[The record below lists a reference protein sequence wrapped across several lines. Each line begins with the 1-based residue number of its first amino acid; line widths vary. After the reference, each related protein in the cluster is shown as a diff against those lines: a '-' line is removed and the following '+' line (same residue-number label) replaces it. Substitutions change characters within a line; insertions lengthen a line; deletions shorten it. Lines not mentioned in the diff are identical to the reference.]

1 MHLQQPLSIQSMT
14 SISKVRPRARQL
26 ILAAMYLVL
35 FLLVDR
41 ASLESMTWEGAPP
54 WFLPNGLTLALLLY
68 GGIRYTPL
76 VLVSA
81 LAGALINYQRHLF
94 GWCGIPGVIA
104 INLPF
109 IVAAALLRRRWR
121 IDLQLGSLK
130 DVARFLVVLLTADVA
145 DAILGMLTLLGD
157 HYVLPSGALKAAID
171 WWVSDA
177 VAIITLLPF
186 VLVNV
191 VPWLGPR
198 LSGVAR
204 TQPPTFQWADVSK
217 TEVLEIAAQIGS
229 VLAAVWILFGYAPAS
244 PYQPLYLVFIPV
256 IWVAVRRGQTG
267 ATFTTFAVNA
277 AMMFAAWVTHAH
289 RGTIPPLQLAM
300 LALGLTS
307 LYLGA
312 VVTERKRSE
321 VAMRK
326 VKDAAEAANR
336 AKSEFVANMSHEI
349 RTPLNGVIGMTE
361 LVLETE
367 LTPEQREYVHTVKMS
382 SESLLVVINDIL
394 DFAKVEAGKLEMEA
408 VDFDFIECVES
419 TLKMFALPA
428 DEKGLELLCDIA
440 PEVPQVVQGDPSR
453 LRQVLTNLVGNAIKF
468 TSAGEVVLKV
478 QLQTENGT
486 DPVLLFTVSDTGVGI
501 PPEKQ
506 MLIFDPFTQADASTT
521 RKYGGTGLGLTICS
535 RLVALM
541 GGRIWVESKVGWGT
555 QIGFTVPYCSAKNH
569 APSKAAA
576 PQELPAGI
584 KVLVVD
590 DNRTN
595 RQLLEATLRR
605 WKMVPA
611 CVDSSNQALAELR
624 AAREAKEP
632 YALVLADAHI
642 PDKDGFDLVNHI
654 RRPPELATTSVMM
667 LTSAGYRE
675 QVERSR
681 LVGASAHVLKP
692 IQQSELREAIAHAL
706 RGERSSPEISQTD
719 DPLPSVQASLRALSI
734 LVVEDNVVNQRVA
747 SRLLE
752 KRGHRTTIAPNGLEA
767 LQALERASYDLV
779 LMDVQM
785 PVIDGMEATAR
796 IREKEKRTGGHQ
808 PVIALTARAM
818 RGDVELCLSAGMDG
832 YLSKPIR
839 SEDLDAVLSKYAAG
853 ADSTGGR
860 IEIT

>member
-1 MHLQQPLSIQSMT
+1 MT
-14 SISKVRPRARQL
+14 PISKIRLRARHL
-26 ILAAMYLVL
+26 ILAAIYLVL

-54 WFLPNGLTLALLLY
+54 WFLPNGLTLSLLLY
-68 GGIRYTPL
+68 GGIQYAPL

-81 LAGALINYQRHLF
+81 LAGAIINYHRHLF
-94 GWCGIPGVIA
+94 AWSGILGVVA

-109 IVAAALLRRRWR
+109 IVAAGLLRRRWR

-130 DVARFLVVLLTADVA
+130 DVARFLIVLLTADVA
-145 DAILGMLTLLGD
+145 DAVLGMLTLLGD
-157 HYVLPSGALKAAID
+157 HYVLPSAALKAAVD

-177 VAIITLLPF
+177 VAIITFLPF

-191 VPWLGPR
+191 GPWLGPR
-198 LSGVAR
+198 LRGVAR
-204 TQPPTFQWADVSK
+204 TQPTNFHWADVSK
-217 TEVLEIAAQIGS
+217 AEVLEIAAQIGS
-229 VLAAVWILFGYAPAS
+229 VLATVWILFGYAPAS

-256 IWVAVRRGQTG
+256 IWVAVRRGQSG

-367 LTPEQREYVHTVKMS
+367 LTGEQREYVNTVKMS

-394 DFAKVEAGKLEMEA
+394 DFAKVEAGKLDMEA
-408 VDFDFIECVES
+408 MDFEFIECVES
-419 TLKMFALPA
+419 TLKMFALRG

-440 PEVPQVVQGDPSR
+440 PEVPQMMQGDPSR

-478 QLQTENGT
+478 QLQTENET
-486 DPVLLFTVSDTGVGI
+486 DQVLLFTVSDTGVGI

-506 MLIFDPFTQADASTT
+506 KLIFDPFTQADASTT

-535 RLVALM
+535 RLVTLM
-541 GGRIWVESKVGWGT
+541 GGRIWVESKVGRGT
-555 QIGFTVPYCSAKNH
+555 QIGFTMPYRSPKSQ
-569 APSKAAA
+569 APSKATA
-576 PQELPAGI
+576 PNELPAGI
-584 KVLVVD
+584 KLLVVD

-605 WKMVPA
+605 WKMVPT
-611 CVDSSNQALAELR
+611 CVESSNQAVAELR
-624 AAREAKEP
+624 AARESTEP
-632 YALVLADAHI
+632 YALVLTDAHI
-642 PDKDGFDLVNHI
+642 PDNDGFDLVNHI
-654 RRPPELATTSVMM
+654 RRVPELATTCVMM

-675 QVERSR
+675 QMERSK

-692 IQQSELREAIAHAL
+692 IRQSELREAIARSL
-706 RGERSSPEISQTD
+706 RGERSSPEIPSQTANS
-719 DPLPSVQASLRALSI
+719 LPSRQASLRALSI

-785 PVIDGMEATAR
+785 PEIDGMEATAR

-818 RGDVELCLSAGMDG
+818 QGDVELCLSAGMDG

-839 SEDLDAVLSKYAAG
+839 SEDLDAVLSKYAA
-853 ADSTGGR
+853 D
-860 IEIT
+860 

>member
-1 MHLQQPLSIQSMT
+1 
-14 SISKVRPRARQL
+14 
-26 ILAAMYLVL
+26 
-35 FLLVDR
+35 
-41 ASLESMTWEGAPP
+41 MTWEGAPP

-68 GGIRYTPL
+68 GGIRYAPL
-76 VLVSA
+76 VLLSA
-81 LAGALINYQRHLF
+81 LAGALINYHRHLF

-109 IVAAALLRRRWR
+109 IVAAGLLRRRWR

-130 DVARFLVVLLTADVA
+130 DVARFLVVLLTADLG
-145 DAILGMLTLLGD
+145 DAGLGTLTLLGD
-157 HYVLPSGALKAAID
+157 HYLLPSGALKAAVD

-177 VAIITLLPF
+177 VAIITFLPF

-191 VPWLGPR
+191 APWLGPR
-198 LSGVAR
+198 LSGVAT
-204 TQPPTFQWADVSK
+204 TQAPKFRWADLAK
-217 TEVLEIAAQIGS
+217 AEILEIAAQIGS
-229 VLAAVWILFGYAPAS
+229 VLTVVWILFGYAPAS

-256 IWVAVRRGQTG
+256 IWVAVRRGQSG

-289 RGTIPPLQLAM
+289 RGTLPPLQLAM

-394 DFAKVEAGKLEMEA
+394 DFAKVEAGKLDMEA

-419 TLKMFALPA
+419 TLKMFALRA

-440 PEVPQVVQGDPSR
+440 PEVPQMVQADPSR

-468 TSAGEVVLKV
+468 TPAGEVVLKIR
-478 QLQTENGT
+478 LLTENEI
-486 DPVLLFTVSDTGVGI
+486 DRALHFTVSDTGVGI
-501 PPEKQ
+501 PTEKQ
-506 MLIFDPFTQADASTT
+506 KLIFDPFTQADASTT

-535 RLVALM
+535 RLVTLM
-541 GGRIWVESKVGWGT
+541 GGKISVESKVGCGT
-555 QIGFTVPYCSAKNH
+555 QIEFTLPYRSATNQVLSKGM
-569 APSKAAA
+569 APH
-576 PQELPAGI
+576 ELPPGI
-584 KVLVVD
+584 KILVVD
-590 DNRTN
+590 GNRTN
-595 RQLLEATLRR
+595 LQLLEATLRR
-605 WKMVPA
+605 WKMVAA
-611 CVDSSNQALAELR
+611 CVDSSHQALAELR
-624 AAREAKEP
+624 AARSSREP
-632 YALVLADAHI
+632 YALVLAGPHMADE
-642 PDKDGFDLVNHI
+642 DGFDLVNHI
-654 RRPPELATTSVMM
+654 RRSCELATPCLMM

-675 QVERSR
+675 QMERSKR
-681 LVGASAHVLKP
+681 VGASAHVLKP
-692 IQQSELREAIAHAL
+692 IRQSELREAIACAL
-706 RGERSSPEISQTD
+706 RGEESGPEIPGQTPD
-719 DPLPSVQASLRALSI
+719 SLPSLQVSLRALSI

-752 KRGHRTTIAPNGLEA
+752 KRGHRATIASNGLEA

-785 PVIDGMEATAR
+785 PEIDGIEATAR

-818 RGDVELCLSAGMDG
+818 QGDLELCLSAGMDG

-839 SEDLDAVLSKYAAG
+839 SEDLDAVLSKYAADE
-853 ADSTGGR
+853 ATQSPHQVT
-860 IEIT
+860 